1 MTQIKEIG
9 KRELL
14 NKLFEGTGYTNIA
27 AGTMVQSVAPA
38 AGGSV
43 GFVTPSGRQYTMVD
57 SFLWLEAIDF
67 NLVYTPL
74 KHLGYK
80 IVLNAVGRLFAKC
93 FQLKGLQFTI
103 GLSLQGFR

>member
-27 AGTMVQSVAPA
+27 AGTMVQSVAPGQPAAAAGQPDAA

-74 KHLGYK
+74 
-80 IVLNAVGRLFAKC
+80 
-93 FQLKGLQFTI
+93 
-103 GLSLQGFR
+103 

>member
-38 AGGSV
+38 AGQPTAAAGGSV

-74 KHLGYK
+74 KH
-80 IVLNAVGRLFAKC
+80 
-93 FQLKGLQFTI
+93 
-103 GLSLQGFR
+103 